1 MRSFR
6 DAKAMAKTLREALA
20 AQSHDIPHA
29 LALELV
35 AKQFGLADW
44 NTLAARVDAASPAP
58 TAEPP
63 GIAIR
68 PAIPVI
74 RSFDEAKAREF
85 YCDFLGLAVDWDYR
99 AHPSAPLYMQLSRGD
114 LLIHLTEHHGDASP
128 GATCFVRMSGI
139 REFHA
144 ELRAKKY
151 RYNRPGLEQMDWGLE
166 VTVNDPF
173 GNRIRFCEQNAHGV

>member
-6 DAKAMAKTLREALA
+6 DAKAMARSLREELSAR
-20 AQSHDIPHA
+20 SIDIPHA

-44 NTLAARVDAASPAP
+44 NTLSARVDAASPAP
-58 TAEPP
+58 AAEPP
-63 GIAIR
+63 GIAIK

-85 YCDFLGLAVDWDYR
+85 YCGFLGMAVDWEHR
-99 AHPSAPLYMQLSRGD
+99 FHPGAPLYMQLSRGE
-114 LLIHLTEHHGDASP
+114 LLIHLSEHHGDASP

-139 REFHA
+139 RAFHA
-144 ELRAKKY
+144 ELIGRNYAN
-151 RYNRPGLEQMDWGLE
+151 NRPGLEQQDWGLE

-173 GNRIRFCEQNAHGV
+173 GNSLRFNEQNAQGA

>member
-6 DAKAMAKTLREALA
+6 DAKTMAKSLREELSARLI
-20 AQSHDIPHA
+20 DIPHA

-44 NTLAARVDAASPAP
+44 NTLSARLDTAP
-58 TAEPP
+58 SGEPS
-63 GIAIR
+63 GIVIR

-85 YCDFLGLAVDWDYR
+85 YCGFLGLSVDWDYR
-99 AHPSAPLYMQLSRGD
+99 AHPAAPLYMQLSRGE
-114 LLIHLTEHHGDASP
+114 LLIHLSEHHGDASP

-144 ELRAKKY
+144 ELRAKQY
-151 RYNRPGLEQMDWGLE
+151 RFNRPGLDQMDWGLE
-166 VTVNDPF
+166 ATVSDPF

>member
-6 DAKAMAKTLREALA
+6 DAKTMAKSLREELSAR
-20 AQSHDIPHA
+20 SIDIPHA

-44 NTLAARVDAASPAP
+44 NTMAAQLSPAP
-58 TAEPP
+58 AGEPP
-63 GIAIR
+63 RIAIR

-85 YCDFLGLAVDWDYR
+85 YCGFLGLSVDWDYR
-99 AHPSAPLYMQLSRGD
+99 AHPAAPLYMQLSRGE
-114 LLIHLTEHHGDASP
+114 LLIHLSEHHGDASP

-144 ELRAKKY
+144 ELRAKQY
-151 RYNRPGLEQMDWGLE
+151 RFNRPGLEQMDWGLE
-166 VTVNDPF
+166 VTVSDPF
-173 GNRIRFCEQNAHGV
+173 GNRIRFCEQNAQGV

>member
-6 DAKAMAKTLREALA
+6 DAKTMAKTLREALA
-20 AQSHDIPHA
+20 AQSLDIPHS

-44 NTLAARVDAASPAP
+44 NTLAARVDAEPAKP
-58 TAEPP
+58 GGEPD

-85 YCDFLGLAVDWDYR
+85 YCDFLGLAVDWEYR
-99 AHPSAPLYMQLSRGD
+99 GHEGAPQYMQLSRGD

-128 GATCFVRMSGI
+128 GSTCFVRMSGI
-139 REFHA
+139 RAFHA

-151 RYNRPGLEQMDWGLE
+151 RYNRPGLHQMDWGLE

-173 GNRIRFCEQNAHGV
+173 GNRIRFCEQNAQGV